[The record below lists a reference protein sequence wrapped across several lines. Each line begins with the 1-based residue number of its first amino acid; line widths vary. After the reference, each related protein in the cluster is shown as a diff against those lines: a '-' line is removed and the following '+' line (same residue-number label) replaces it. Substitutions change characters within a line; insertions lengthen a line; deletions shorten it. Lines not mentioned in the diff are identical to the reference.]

1 MAVDLLECSRFRKI
15 AIAELDRFFQSPIHY
30 DGHYKAFSARSKAWM
45 RVRRRAS
52 GVNYVEHVS

>member
-30 DGHYKAFSARSKAWM
+30 DGHYKGVLGQIKSLDEGAAARL
-45 RVRRRAS
+45 RRELR
-52 GVNYVEHVS
+52 